1 LAYRETHTPN
11 TRSHLA
17 GGHNRFRRP
26 DSLCCWNTNIIAV
39 DIFHELFYDEF
50 FKRYDVYGQLPMN
63 WRKLKIQLAEDINVN
78 LIKKYHVKSL
88 GFGIG
93 FIKGELDKI
102 TNAEIT
108 AVEPHVN

>member
-1 LAYRETHTPN
+1 MV
-11 TRSHLA
+11 
-17 GGHNRFRRP
+17 
-26 DSLCCWNTNIIAV
+26 NIYY
-39 DIFHELFYDEF
+39 ELFYDEF
-50 FKRYDVYGQLPMN
+50 FKRYDSYDQLPMN
-63 WRKLKIQLAEDINVN
+63 WRKPKIQLAEDINVN

>member
-1 LAYRETHTPN
+1 M
-11 TRSHLA
+11 
-17 GGHNRFRRP
+17 
-26 DSLCCWNTNIIAV
+26 
-39 DIFHELFYDEF
+39 FYYEF
-50 FKRYDVYGQLPMN
+50 FKRYEAYGQLPMN

-78 LIKKYHVKSL
+78 LINKYHVKSL
-88 GFGIG
+88 GFGIA

>member
-1 LAYRETHTPN
+1 
-11 TRSHLA
+11 
-17 GGHNRFRRP
+17 
-26 DSLCCWNTNIIAV
+26 
-39 DIFHELFYDEF
+39 
-50 FKRYDVYGQLPMN
+50 MN
-63 WRKLKIQLAEDINVN
+63 WRKPKIQLAEDINVN

-108 AVEPHVN
+108 AVESHVN